1 MILTYNGSFGA
12 FYLVI
17 VGKFLFANN
26 NSRNNKFHSISKYP
40 NIHLFVLLATYNIS
54 SLVFKEGQELY
65 LHAVAVNKNKNT
77 SPDTKNFGKK
87 LKIATASK
95 N

>member
-1 MILTYNGSFGA
+1 MGLLVRFTSSLLGN
-12 FYLVI
+12 FYLRITTLETTNVI
-17 VGKFLFANN
+17 Q
-26 NSRNNKFHSISKYP
+26 YP
-40 NIHLFVLLATYNIS
+40 DIHLFILLATYNLS